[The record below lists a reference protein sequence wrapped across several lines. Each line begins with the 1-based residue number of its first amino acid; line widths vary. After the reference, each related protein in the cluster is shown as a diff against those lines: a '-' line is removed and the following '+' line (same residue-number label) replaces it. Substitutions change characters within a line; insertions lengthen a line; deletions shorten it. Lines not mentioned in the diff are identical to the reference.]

1 MFCKEYAMNVSN
13 NQHDTFIIFSGWKRS
28 FRMSYSDLNDDIWYQ
43 ILLYLDLKGIYCL
56 ELANPFFPS
65 VLKRLRFWNM
75 KINKDFPH
83 CDVVINSVQ
92 EAEVY
97 TVARRVYWS
106 MYQLNHTCNICRL
119 CLVDNIVDDI
129 PDNEWIDYLD

>member
-92 EAEVY
+92 EEEMWQEGFTGACTSLITHV
-97 TVARRVYWS
+97 
-106 MYQLNHTCNICRL
+106 IF
-119 CLVDNIVDDI
+119 VDSA
-129 PDNEWIDYLD
+129 L